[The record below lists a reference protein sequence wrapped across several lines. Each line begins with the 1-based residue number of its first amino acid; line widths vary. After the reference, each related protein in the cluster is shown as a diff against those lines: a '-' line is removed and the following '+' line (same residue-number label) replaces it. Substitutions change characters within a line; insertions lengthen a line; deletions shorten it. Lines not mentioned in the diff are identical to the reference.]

1 MSLKSATTIFGPITI
16 HDSTDAFPDLVLHN
30 PKNLKNN
37 TVMEVSFELK
47 NIIET
52 TSMQTFTREIAE
64 WQVSFWDEGFSNNIL
79 LQLFQREADDI
90 YTPPKIAI
98 FNVKSA
104 DPKDEQADL
113 AVFLKVI
120 GEQAFL
126 FGRFADISKSFDGVY
141 SHFSDILNKD
151 PNNIMNT
158 EQEEAMESQYTTN
171 TMDSME
177 ISGPKKYEDNE
188 EFKDQNILQ
197 YLDPSTRIQKN
208 KRKQN
213 ERMSIPKALSTQ
225 SSSVQQEEKE

>member
-1 MSLKSATTIFGPITI
+1 MK
-16 HDSTDAFPDLVLHN
+16 
-30 PKNLKNN
+30 
-37 TVMEVSFELK
+37 
-47 NIIET
+47 
-52 TSMQTFTREIAE
+52 
-64 WQVSFWDEGFSNNIL
+64 
-79 LQLFQREADDI
+79 ADDI

-188 EFKDQNILQ
+188 EFSIYSKDTSFKGGKSNNHDLEDQNILQ

-225 SSSVQQEEKE
+225 SSSVQQEEKEVMFNYKKEIEHEKKTIYYFLHIYTYMNI